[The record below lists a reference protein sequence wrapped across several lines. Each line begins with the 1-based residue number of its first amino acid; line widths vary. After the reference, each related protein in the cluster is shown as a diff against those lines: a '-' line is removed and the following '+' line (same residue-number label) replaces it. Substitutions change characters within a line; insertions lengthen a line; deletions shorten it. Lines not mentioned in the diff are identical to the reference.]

1 MLIGYG
7 DDHRSSLPAVLTSN
21 HLVREVPRTL
31 VPDERRAVLA
41 RRPPRPRQHP
51 RGACCG
57 IHAERSCHANHPH
70 QRASHTHRRLHDEH
84 LGDVVIVGLAIYL
97 LTLQL
102 NLHGLDQCR
111 LCR

>member
-7 DDHRSSLPAVLTSN
+7 DVHRSSSPAVLTSN

-51 RGACCG
+51 RGTCCG
-57 IHAERSCHANHPH
+57 IHAERSCHVLVSSAVLL
-70 QRASHTHRRLHDEH
+70 ALCFIFYH
-84 LGDVVIVGLAIYL
+84 LL
-97 LTLQL
+97 
-102 NLHGLDQCR
+102 
-111 LCR
+111 